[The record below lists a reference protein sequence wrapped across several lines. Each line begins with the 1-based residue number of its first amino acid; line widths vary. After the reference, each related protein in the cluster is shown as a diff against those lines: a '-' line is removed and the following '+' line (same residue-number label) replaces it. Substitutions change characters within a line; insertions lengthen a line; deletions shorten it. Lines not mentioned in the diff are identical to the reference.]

1 MLSYF
6 SAWAVTSR
14 GLYPSGNSDGVS
26 NNLSLVE
33 IASMRK
39 TICLRTSLLCALLA
53 SPVWAMQPPFVATGP
68 AVVPHDPAATVDGG
82 TVDMADDGSSVVA
95 WADSA
100 GVKVRRL
107 DTKGAPLTPEIPLG
121 VGTGLVSALYRPGGG
136 FVMFYGRSIGNGTV
150 ALFARPFDSLGNA
163 GSEQDLQVTTNQ
175 FPPKVGRD
183 AQGRFV
189 IGRAEWGNTDS
200 VLWADRYSADLVRQG
215 DSIHVGT
222 VDASLQSWDISVR
235 PDGGFVFFWE
245 DFPEQG
251 LTRGLSGQL
260 IERHFDALGQG
271 APAQALAV
279 SDPAETRSAASPEGK
294 AVVVYQAPNG
304 SLGAHLFDSSGALLS
319 AFPVYSQLS
328 DVAVTGDPA
337 FLKGGQVAAA
347 FDAYLG
353 DSFATTQ
360 LVRFDAAG
368 NPVGGLFEVTQP
380 IAGMDSIAPAV
391 ASAGD
396 RLVVLWRVR
405 SASSGNQSFL
415 RFQVFDS
422 TLFADGFETG
432 DLSAWSVAP

>member
-1 MLSYF
+1 
-6 SAWAVTSR
+6 
-14 GLYPSGNSDGVS
+14 
-26 NNLSLVE
+26 
-33 IASMRK
+33 MRK

-82 TVDMADDGSSVVA
+82 TVDMADDGSFVVA

-100 GVKVRRL
+100 GVKVRRF
-107 DTKGAPLTPEIPLG
+107 DTQGAPLTPELPLG
-121 VGTGLVSALYRPGGG
+121 VGTGLVSALCRPGGG
-136 FVMFYGRSIGNGTV
+136 FVVFYGRSIGNGTV

-189 IGRAEWGNTDS
+189 IGRAEWGNTDF
-200 VLWADRYSADLVRQG
+200 VLSADRYGADLVRQG
-215 DSIHVGT
+215 GSIQVGT
-222 VDASLQSWDISVR
+222 VDSSLQSWDISVR

-260 IERHFDALGQG
+260 FERHFDALGQG

-279 SDPAETRSAASPEGK
+279 NDPAETRSAASPEGK
-294 AVVVYQAPNG
+294 AVVVYQSPNG
-304 SLGAHLFDSSGALLS
+304 SLGAHLYDSSGA
-319 AFPVYSQLS
+319 AITHFPVWSQLG
-328 DVAVTGDPA
+328 DIAVTGDPA
-337 FLKGGQVAAA
+337 FLTGGQVVAS
-347 FDAYLG
+347 FDGWLG
-353 DSFATTQ
+353 DNYATTQ

-368 NPVGGLFEVTQP
+368 NPMGGLFEFLEPMT
-380 IAGMDSIAPAV
+380 AMDRIGPTV

-405 SASSGNQSFL
+405 SASSGTHSSM
-415 RFQVFDS
+415 RFQVFDA